1 MIRYVDCPIQG
12 KCGHRRHIDGSD
24 AYRKCLRIKSQ
35 MTLPMWQEVLGIVPS
50 APSYDTVSPDAR
62 RDMEEA
68 LELLP
73 YCDSY
78 QYPASYIPNDMSFG
92 ENDIQTY
99 LNSGSSFPLK
109 EGIENNIKN
118 RIKDNLNLVAEEIDF
133 AQTGEEFN
141 AFVDMVFDHEKANI
155 LKAIAANNKPRT
167 FTHATDPNY
176 DFLYIDH
183 DLSGCDVGSDEW
195 FDKLAR
201 KYHAN
206 VLSSHLRYEQATYS
220 RSYEKAIENDRQAIM
235 SALKDAMG
243 DDIDEIGEDYILPD
257 FRVVWTGEL
266 VDVIPDDKDYR
277 TVAVESPHFILTRG
291 GERLTDPA
299 PLSGVY
305 RISIPDK
312 RSCQTMYMSEIVDD
326 MSSDYPYFDYTNN
339 AAKSQYSSPVTPIDD

>member
-24 AYRKCLRIKSQ
+24 AHRKCLRIKSQ
-35 MTLPMWQEVLGIVPS
+35 MTLPMWQEVFGIVPS

-141 AFVDMVFDHEKANI
+141 AFADMVFDHEKANI

-167 FTHATDPNY
+167 FIHATDPNY

-183 DLSGCDVGSDEW
+183 DLSGYAVGSDEW

-220 RSYEKAIENDRQAIM
+220 RSYEKAVENDRQAIM

-243 DDIDEIGEDYILPD
+243 GRYRRDWRGLHSPG
-257 FRVVWTGEL
+257 FSRS
-266 VDVIPDDKDYR
+266 VDR
-277 TVAVESPHFILTRG
+277 RAGRRHS
-291 GERLTDPA
+291 
-299 PLSGVY
+299 
-305 RISIPDK
+305 
-312 RSCQTMYMSEIVDD
+312 
-326 MSSDYPYFDYTNN
+326 
-339 AAKSQYSSPVTPIDD
+339 